1 MVVVADF
8 PVVTLVNMVDGVVPG
23 NLHTR
28 SRGQVLHHPGQV
40 VAVGVTVAEEEDVL
54 VVPAQS
60 LLALGR
66 EGQPRGLDLT
76 GRAISSGRVALV

>member
-8 PVVTLVNMVDGVVPG
+8 PVVTLVNMVPGLVPG

-66 EGQPRGLDLT
+66 EGQARGLDLA
-76 GRAISSGRVALV
+76 GRPVSSGGKSLV